1 MAFNFAFATMA
12 QSQSSIRNCGAL
24 FPSNNVAT
32 MPNSSSYSPVF
43 NDTELL
49 NGNNA
54 NGQHSDDTP
63 RSIIDGLSDF
73 DNHDAKE

>member
-1 MAFNFAFATMA
+1 
-12 QSQSSIRNCGAL
+12 
-24 FPSNNVAT
+24 
-32 MPNSSSYSPVF
+32 
-43 NDTELL
+43 L